1 VDKFF
6 VGENVRNFLQLTPR
20 NNSIILCKKY
30 TFVGKRGN
38 GYNFE
43 FLALDMT
50 VYLM

>member
-1 VDKFF
+1 MDKFF

-20 NNSIILCKKY
+20 NNSITLCNKY
-30 TFVGKRGN
+30 TRGKRGN

-43 FLALDMT
+43 FLASDMT